1 MWRRR
6 KKRGGRLSRQLALGL
21 LQEAMGRVEEQHGG
35 SQTPA
40 PSGVKYEVIA
50 RVPPES
56 PDADRPDRRRS
67 A

>member
-6 KKRGGRLSRQLALGL
+6 KKRGSQLSRQLALGL
-21 LQEAMGRVEEQHGG
+21 LQDAMGRLEEQRDG
-35 SQTPA
+35 SPA
-40 PSGVKYEVIA
+40 PASSGVEYEVIA

-56 PDADRPDRRRS
+56 PDADQPGHRRS